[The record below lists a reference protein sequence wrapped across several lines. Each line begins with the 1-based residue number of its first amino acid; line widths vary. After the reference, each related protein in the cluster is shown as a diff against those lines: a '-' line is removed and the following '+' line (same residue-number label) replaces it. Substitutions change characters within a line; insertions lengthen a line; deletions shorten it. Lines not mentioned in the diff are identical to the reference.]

1 MKMNTMDY
9 EQKKS
14 DKVNSNSP
22 SSRTAERYLYS
33 ELSFGVKEAF
43 KRLRTN
49 VMCSF
54 DDEKS
59 RVIGITS
66 SQPSEGKSLVSFNF
80 ASSIA
85 ELGKKVIIVDADIYR
100 PSLHKKLYVSIDG
113 GLTDLILGTYDIEKA
128 IRHYTSDDGK
138 ITVDYIVGGSMYD
151 NPSELLNS
159 KRVAMLFSSLKRV
172 YDYVVV
178 DMPPIGSIS
187 DVAAVSRSTDGML
200 VVIREQYC
208 PRKLLQICV
217 EQLQYAGARILGFVL
232 NGSLEGTSRGYS
244 YKGRKGYGYNYN
256 YGYHNH
262 YYTDKNG

>member
-1 MKMNTMDY
+1 MKVNT
-9 EQKKS
+9 EQKKT
-14 DKVNSNSP
+14 DKVAASAP
-22 SSRTAERYLYS
+22 APRGEKYLYS
-33 ELSFGVKEAF
+33 ELSFGAREAF

-54 DDEKS
+54 DDERS

-80 ASSIA
+80 ASSLA
-85 ELGKKVIIVDADIYR
+85 ELGKKVIIVDSDIYR
-100 PSLHKKLYVSIDG
+100 PSLHKKLADRLED
-113 GLTDLILGTYDIEKA
+113 GLTDLVIGSCDIERT

-138 ITVDYIVGGSMYD
+138 LKLDYIVGGTMCD

-159 KRVAMLFSSLKRV
+159 KRISMLMSSLKRV

-200 VVIREQYC
+200 IVIREQYC
-208 PRKLLQICV
+208 PKKLLQICV
-217 EQLQYAGARILGFVL
+217 EQLQYAGAKILGFVL

-244 YKGRKGYGYNYN
+244 YKGRSGYGYNYN

-262 YYTDKNG
+262 YYSDNG